1 VSAKAR
7 SGVRILHTSD
17 WHVGKLLRGRSR
29 IAEHR
34 EVLGEITEIAQ
45 REKVD
50 LVLVVGDLFE
60 SSAPPPEATAVVFD
74 ALLALR
80 ETGARVV
87 VVGGNHDQQ
96 SELDAVAP
104 VFDRLGI
111 SVLGLPAGPERAIV
125 DLDGARVVMLPWVS
139 QRWAVKTEQLMGT
152 GAAEVAQYYAARVA
166 RLIEWLCGG
175 FSASDINIVAAH
187 CMVRGGL
194 LGGGER
200 EAQLIDDYMVP
211 AGAFP
216 AAAAY
221 VALGHLHRAQ
231 QMAGLAPIWYCGS
244 PIQVDFGESDDRK
257 QVLLVDAPES
267 GAARVTPVEL
277 THGRRLRTVTGSL
290 DQLAATA
297 EATDGAWLRVVV
309 REQPRPG
316 LADDVRTLLPQ
327 AVDVRVAPEEIARRA
342 ASDPPSISAG
352 LRLSPRDLFTAYL
365 DHAGQARD
373 ARVLA
378 LFDELLD
385 VDTESQSAGAR

>member
-1 VSAKAR
+1 MKV
-7 SGVRILHTSD
+7 LHTSD

-29 IAEHR
+29 ITEHR
-34 EVLGEITEIAQ
+34 AVLGEITEIAQ
-45 REKVD
+45 REQVD

-60 SSAPPPEATAVVFD
+60 TAAPPPEATAVVFD

-104 VFDRLGI
+104 VFARLGI
-111 SVLGLPAGPERAIV
+111 SVLGLPAGPEHAIV
-125 DLDGARVVMLPWVS
+125 NLDGARVVMLPWVS

-152 GAAEVAQYYAARVA
+152 TAAGVTQYYAARVA
-166 RLIEWLCGG
+166 RLIEWLCAD

-187 CMVRGGL
+187 CMVQGGK

-200 EAQLIDDYMVP
+200 DAQLIDDYMVP

-216 AAAAY
+216 SSASY

-231 QMAGLAPIWYCGS
+231 LMPGAAPIWYSGS

-257 QVLLVDAPES
+257 QVLVVDVPAQGS
-267 GAARVTPVEL
+267 ARVDPVEL
-277 THGRRLRTVTGSL
+277 TRGWRLRTVTGTL
-290 DQLAATA
+290 EQLAA
-297 EATDGAWLRVVV
+297 EATDDAFLRVVV

-316 LADDVRTLLPQ
+316 LADEVRALLPQ
-327 AVDVRVAPEEIARRA
+327 AVDVRVAPGVTA
-342 ASDPPSISAG
+342 AALGSEPPPISAG
-352 LRLSPRDLFTAYL
+352 LRLSPRDLFAAYL
-365 DHAGQARD
+365 DFAGQARD
-373 ARVLA
+373 ARVIA

-385 VDTESQSAGAR
+385 ADTDVQPAGSS

>member
-1 VSAKAR
+1 MKV
-7 SGVRILHTSD
+7 LHTSD

-34 EVLGEITEIAQ
+34 AVLGEITEIAQ

-60 SSAPPPEATAVVFD
+60 TAAPPPEATAVVFD
-74 ALLALR
+74 ALLGLR

-104 VFDRLGI
+104 VFARLGI
-111 SVLGLPAGPERAIV
+111 SVLGLPAGPERAIL
-125 DLDGARVVMLPWVS
+125 DLDGARVVMLPWMS
-139 QRWAVKTEQLMGT
+139 QRWAVKTEQLMGAT
-152 GAAEVAQYYAARVA
+152 AAGVAQYYAARVA
-166 RLIEWLCGG
+166 RVIEWLCAG
-175 FSASDINIVAAH
+175 FSPADINIVAAH
-187 CMVRGGL
+187 CMVQGGK

-200 EAQLIDDYMVP
+200 DAQLIDDYMIP

-216 AAAAY
+216 SAASY

-231 QMAGLAPIWYCGS
+231 LMPGPAPIWYSGS

-257 QVLLVDAPES
+257 QVLLVDAPATGS
-267 GAARVTPVEL
+267 ARVEPVEL
-277 THGRRLRTVTGSL
+277 TRGWRLRTVTGTL
-290 DQLAATA
+290 DELSASV
-297 EATDGAWLRVVV
+297 GADDAFLRVVV

-316 LADDVRTLLPQ
+316 LADEVRVLLPQ
-327 AVDVRVAPEEIARRA
+327 AVDVRIAPESSAGA
-342 ASDPPSISAG
+342 GTDLQPISAG
-352 LRLSPRDLFTAYL
+352 LRLSPRDLFAAYL
-365 DHAGQARD
+365 DFSGQARD
-373 ARVLA
+373 PRILA

-385 VDTESQSAGAR
+385 LDTDIQPAGAS

>member
-1 VSAKAR
+1 VK
-7 SGVRILHTSD
+7 VLHTSD

-29 IAEHR
+29 IDEHR
-34 EVLGEITEIAQ
+34 AVLGEITEIAQ
-45 REKVD
+45 REQVD

-60 SSAPPPEATAVVFD
+60 TAAPPPEATAVVFD

-80 ETGARVV
+80 ETGAHVV

-96 SELDAVAP
+96 QELDAVAP
-104 VFDRLGI
+104 VFARLGI

-125 DLDGARVVMLPWVS
+125 ELDGARVVMLPWVS
-139 QRWAVKTEQLMGT
+139 QRWAIKSEQLMGAT
-152 GAAEVAQYYAARVA
+152 AAGVAQYYAARVA

-187 CMVRGGL
+187 CMVQGGK

-216 AAAAY
+216 SSASY

-231 QMAGLAPIWYCGS
+231 LMPGATPIWYSGS

-257 QVLLVDAPES
+257 QVLLVDAPATGS
-267 GAARVTPVEL
+267 ARVTPVEL
-277 THGRRLRTVTGSL
+277 TQGWRLRTVTGTL
-290 DQLAATA
+290 DELAAA
-297 EATDGAWLRVVV
+297 AGDDAFLRVVV

-316 LADDVRTLLPQ
+316 LADEVRALLPQ
-327 AVDVRVAPEEIARRA
+327 AVDVRIAPSAIAPRDGSEPA
-342 ASDPPSISAG
+342 AISAG
-352 LRLSPRDLFTAYL
+352 LRLSPRDLFAAYL
-365 DHAGQARD
+365 DFAGQARD
-373 ARVLA
+373 ARVIA

-385 VDTESQSAGAR
+385 SDVQPAESS

>member
-1 VSAKAR
+1 MKV
-7 SGVRILHTSD
+7 LHTSD

-34 EVLGEITEIAQ
+34 AVLGEITEIAQ

-60 SSAPPPEATAVVFD
+60 TAAPPPEATAVVFD
-74 ALLALR
+74 ALLGLR

-104 VFDRLGI
+104 VFARLGI
-111 SVLGLPAGPERAIV
+111 SVLGLPAGPERAIL
-125 DLDGARVVMLPWVS
+125 DLDGARVVMLPWMS
-139 QRWAVKTEQLMGT
+139 QRWAVKTEQLMGAT
-152 GAAEVAQYYAARVA
+152 AAGVAQYYAARVA
-166 RLIEWLCGG
+166 RVIEWLCAG
-175 FSASDINIVAAH
+175 FSSADINIVAAH
-187 CMVRGGL
+187 CMVQGGK

-200 EAQLIDDYMVP
+200 DAQLIDDYMIP

-216 AAAAY
+216 SAASY

-231 QMAGLAPIWYCGS
+231 LMPGPAPIWYSGS

-257 QVLLVDAPES
+257 QVLLVDAPATGS
-267 GAARVTPVEL
+267 ARVEPVEL
-277 THGRRLRTVTGSL
+277 TRGWRLRTVTGTLEELS
-290 DQLAATA
+290 ASV
-297 EATDGAWLRVVV
+297 GADDAFLRVVV

-316 LADDVRTLLPQ
+316 LADDVRALLPQ
-327 AVDVRVAPEEIARRA
+327 AVDVRIAPESSSRA
-342 ASDPPSISAG
+342 GADLQPISAG
-352 LRLSPRDLFTAYL
+352 LRLSPRDLFAAYL
-365 DHAGQARD
+365 DFSGQARD
-373 ARVLA
+373 PRILA

-385 VDTESQSAGAR
+385 LDTDIQPAGAS

>member
-1 VSAKAR
+1 M
-7 SGVRILHTSD
+7 RILHTSD

-29 IAEHR
+29 IEEHR
-34 EVLGEITEIAQ
+34 AVLGEIAGIAE
-45 REKVD
+45 RDKVD

-60 SSAPPPEATAVVFD
+60 SSAPPPEATATVFD

-104 VFDRLGI
+104 VFERLGI
-111 SVLGLPAGPERAIV
+111 SVLGLPAGPERAVV

-139 QRWAVKTEQLMGT
+139 QRWAIKTEQLMGAS
-152 GAAEVAQYYAARVA
+152 AAGVAQFYAARVA
-166 RLIEWLCGG
+166 RLIEWLCAG
-175 FSASDINIVAAH
+175 FSPSDINIIAAH
-187 CMVRGGL
+187 CMVQGGR

-200 EAQLIDDYMVP
+200 EAQLIDDYTV
-211 AGAFP
+211 P
-216 AAAAY
+216 AAAFPTTASY

-231 QMAGLAPIWYCGS
+231 QMPGPAPIWYCGS

-257 QVLLVDAPES
+257 QVLTIEVPKTGS
-267 GAARVTPVEL
+267 ARVTPTEL
-277 THGRRLRTVTGSL
+277 RAGRRLRTVTGTL
-290 DQLAATA
+290 DQLAA
-297 EATDGAWLRVVV
+297 EVHATDGAWLRVVV

-316 LADDVRTLLPQ
+316 LADEVRAMLPQ
-327 AVDVRVAPEEIARRA
+327 AVDVRVAPDVNPSRP
-342 ASDPPSISAG
+342 ASNSPSVSAG

-385 VDTESQSAGAR
+385 IDTESQSAGVR

>member
-1 VSAKAR
+1 MK
-7 SGVRILHTSD
+7 ILHTSD

-34 EVLGEITEIAQ
+34 AVLGEITEIAE

-50 LVLVVGDLFE
+50 LILVVGDLFE
-60 SSAPPPEATAVVFD
+60 TAAPPPEATAVVFD

-104 VFDRLGI
+104 VFARLGI

-125 DLDGARVVMLPWVS
+125 ELDGARVVMLPWVS
-139 QRWAVKTEQLMGT
+139 QRWAIKSEQLMGAT
-152 GAAEVAQYYAARVA
+152 AAGVAQYYAARVA
-166 RLIEWLCGG
+166 RLIEWLCAG

-187 CMVRGGL
+187 CMVQGGK

-216 AAAAY
+216 SSASY

-231 QMAGLAPIWYCGS
+231 SMPGATPIWYSGS

-257 QVLLVDAPES
+257 QVLVVDAPAKGS
-267 GAARVTPVEL
+267 ARVNPVEL
-277 THGRRLRTVTGSL
+277 TCGWRLRTVTGTL
-290 DQLAATA
+290 EELAALTPDDA
-297 EATDGAWLRVVV
+297 FLRVVV
-309 REQPRPG
+309 REQARPG
-316 LADDVRTLLPQ
+316 LADDVRALLPQ
-327 AVDVRVAPEEIARRA
+327 AVDVRIAPTVAAARPGSEPA
-342 ASDPPSISAG
+342 TISPG
-352 LRLSPRDLFTAYL
+352 LRLSPRDLFAAYL
-365 DHAGQARD
+365 DFAGQARD
-373 ARVLA
+373 PRVIA

-385 VDTESQSAGAR
+385 ADLQPAEPS